1 MVKKLKEK
9 LKKIMIQGGFAVIIA
24 VVAMSLYLTA
34 LFFANKYFEKSTQPA
49 SVAINENGEIYL
61 KGFEKE
67 KDEKIYIMWE
77 TDAGSI
83 EPVNENDIF
92 KAQQENKN
100 NKRYA
105 VNTNYN
111 EAIRWSCKDADG
123 YNYEA
128 ATIRAIVY
136 SFDEAV
142 NKDVYYMG
150 TYVNE
155 YRITV
160 EMDGEK
166 IKKTDARY
174 FGNPV
179 RAESGADWNQIYILE
194 EKEETITYRYR
205 TGNKID
211 DENIVLCFE
220 SDNNILSETDYEKGM
235 YYCEIKKDNS
245 NKESLYGVTNITVS
259 KKDIN
264 ASLNEGKDSIYIE
277 AFLVSEKVY
286 NSAVKGTKINDE
298 SKHNKAVIYIPAED

>member
-1 MVKKLKEK
+1 MKDK

-34 LFFANKYFEKSTQPA
+34 LYFANKYFEKSTQPA
-49 SVAINENGEIYL
+49 NVAINENGEIYL

-67 KDEKIYIMWE
+67 KEEKIYIMWE

-83 EPVNENDIF
+83 EPVKENNIF

-100 NKRYA
+100 NNKYV

-123 YNYEA
+123 YEYET

-136 SFDEAV
+136 SFDETV

-155 YRITV
+155 YRITITV
-160 EMDGEK
+160 DGEK
-166 IKKTDARY
+166 IKKADARY

-179 RAESGADWNQIYILE
+179 RTGGDTDWNQIYTLE

-220 SDNNILSETDYEKGM
+220 ADSNILSETDYEKGM
-235 YYCEIKKDNS
+235 YYCKINENNS
-245 NKESLYGVTNITVS
+245 NKESMYAVSNITVNKS
-259 KKDIN
+259 DIKACLDEN
-264 ASLNEGKDSIYIE
+264 KNSIYIE
-277 AFLVSEKVY
+277 AFLVNEDVY
-286 NSAVKGTKINDE
+286 NRAVKGTKINDE
-298 SKHNKAVIYIPAED
+298 SKHNKAVINVTDE

>member
-1 MVKKLKEK
+1 MKDK
-9 LKKIMIQGGFAVIIA
+9 LKKFMIQGGFAVIIA

-34 LFFANKYFEKSTQPA
+34 LYFANKYFEKSTQPA
-49 SVAINENGEIYL
+49 NVAINENGEIYL

-67 KDEKIYIMWE
+67 KEENIYIMWE

-83 EPVNENDIF
+83 EPVKENNIF
-92 KAQQENKN
+92 KAQQENKSN
-100 NKRYA
+100 NKYV

-123 YNYEA
+123 YEYET

-136 SFDEAV
+136 SFDETV

-155 YRITV
+155 YRITITV
-160 EMDGEK
+160 DGEK
-166 IKKTDARY
+166 INKADTRY

-179 RAESGADWNQIYILE
+179 RTGSDTDWNQIYILE

-220 SDNNILSETDYEKGM
+220 ADNNILSETDYEKGM
-235 YYCEIKKDNS
+235 YYCEINENNS
-245 NKESLYGVTNITVS
+245 NKESLYAVSNITVN
-259 KKDIN
+259 KNDIN
-264 ASLNEGKDSIYIE
+264 ASLDENKDSIYIE
-277 AFLVSEKVY
+277 AFLVNEDIY
-286 NSAVKGTKINDE
+286 NKAVKGTKINDE
-298 SKHNKAVIYIPAED
+298 SKYNKAVIYIP

>member
-1 MVKKLKEK
+1 MVKILKDK

-34 LFFANKYFEKSTQPA
+34 LYFGNKYFEKSIQPA
-49 SVAINENGEIYL
+49 KAAINENGEIYL
-61 KGFEKE
+61 DGFEKE
-67 KDEKIYIMWE
+67 KEERIYIMWE

-83 EPVNENDIF
+83 EPVKENSIF

-100 NKRYA
+100 NKKYV

-111 EAIRWSCKDADG
+111 EGVRWSCKDADG
-123 YNYEA
+123 YEYET

-136 SFDEAV
+136 SFDETI

-155 YRITV
+155 YSITITR
-160 EMDGEK
+160 DGEK
-166 IKKTDARY
+166 IKKADARY

-179 RAESGADWNQIYILE
+179 RTGNNTDWNQIYAVE
-194 EKEETITYRYR
+194 EKDEAITYRYR

-220 SDNNILSETDYEKGM
+220 SDDNILSETDYEKGM
-235 YYCEIKKDNS
+235 YYCEIKENNS
-245 NKESLYGVTNITVS
+245 NKESLYAVSNITVN
-259 KKDIN
+259 KKDIK
-264 ASLNEGKDSIYIE
+264 AGLNENKDGIYIE
-277 AFLVSEKVY
+277 AYLVSEDIY
-286 NSAVKGTKINDE
+286 NSALKGTKISDE
-298 SKHNKAVIYIPAED
+298 SKYNKAVAYITDID